1 MLKLLYLV
9 INCMYTCT
17 VTFFWMKLGRANNA
31 NEGGVVQRP
40 LSEVNN
46 NSTFDCL
53 QRSSVIHVIVY
64 LV

>member
-46 NSTFDCL
+46 NSTCDIRVCAVFREARL
-53 QRSSVIHVIVY
+53 YMS
-64 LV
+64 